1 MKRRIWQIGLVLGL
15 LILILSCEKKVYYYD
30 YDEISPSR
38 PKGLYSITGDE
49 AVYLYWEEN
58 DEEDLR
64 GYMVYRSRSEQGPYK
79 AIATVN
85 RAEYVD
91 EGEDVKNGVTY
102 WYGVTAFDYDDNESD
117 LSYVTYD
124 TPRPEG
130 WDEVMHAYNVPPWA
144 SVSGFDFSQGE
155 VVSWDLDR
163 ADIFLEYDDNY
174 GVFFIWAADYLT
186 DIQDFGYTDDIDD
199 VNMAPDTEVGWSEL
213 GWVEVISGHTYLV
226 WTRNDHY
233 AKLRVAGFTRSYGIF
248 FDWAWQV
255 DPGNPELKVRPPR
268 QEREIN
274 SKLNVIRKDYVQ
286 ANKIRGTKND

>member
-1 MKRRIWQIGLVLGL
+1 MKNKIWKFGLVLGL
-15 LILILSCEKKVYYYD
+15 LLLILSCEKKVYYYD
-30 YDEISPSR
+30 YDEVPPSR

-64 GYMVYRSRSEQGPYK
+64 GYMVYRSRNEQGPYN
-79 AIATVN
+79 AIATVG

-102 WYGVTAFDYDDNESD
+102 WYGVTAFDYDNNESD

-130 WDEVMHAYNVPPWA
+130 WDELIHAYNMPPWA
-144 SVSGFDFSQGE
+144 RVSGFDFSRGE
-155 VVSWDLDR
+155 VVPWDLDR
-163 ADIFLEYDDNY
+163 ADIFLEYDQNY
-174 GVFFIWAADYLT
+174 GVFFLWAADYQT
-186 DIQDFGYTDDIDD
+186 DIQDFGYTDHIDD
-199 VNMAPDTEVGWSEL
+199 VDMAPYTEEGWSEV
-213 GWVEVISGHTYLV
+213 GWVEVIMGHTYLV

-233 AKLRVAGFTRSYGIF
+233 AKLRVCGFTRSYGVL

-255 DPGNPELKVRPPR
+255 DPGNPELKIRAPR
-268 QEREIN
+268 EERQIITEVDA
-274 SKLNVIRKDYVQ
+274 SRKDYIQ
-286 ANKIRGTKND
+286 ANKKRGAIK

>member
-1 MKRRIWQIGLVLGL
+1 MKRKIWKLGLVLGL
-15 LILILSCEKKVYYYD
+15 LVLILSCEKKVYYHGYD
-30 YDEISPSR
+30 DLAPSR

-64 GYMVYRSRSEQGPYK
+64 GYVVYRSRDEEGPYK
-79 AIATVN
+79 GIATVS

-91 EGEDVKNGVTY
+91 DDVRNGVTY
-102 WYGVTAFDYDDNESD
+102 WYGITAFDYDDNESD

-130 WDEVMHAYNVPPWA
+130 WEEIIHAYNLHPWEP
-144 SVSGFDFSQGE
+144 VSGFDFSRAE
-155 VVSWDLDR
+155 VIPWDLPR
-163 ADIFLEYDDNY
+163 ADVFLEFDKDY
-174 GVFFIWAADYLT
+174 GVFFLWAADYQT

-199 VNMAPDTEVGWSEL
+199 IDMAPYTEAGWSEL
-213 GWVEVISGHTYLV
+213 GWVEVIIGHTYIV
-226 WTRNDHY
+226 WTRDDHY
-233 AKLRVAGFTRSYGIF
+233 AKLRVSGFTRSYGIF

-255 DPGNPELKVRPPR
+255 APGNPELKVRPPR

-274 SKLNVIRKDYVQ
+274 TELDAGRKEYVQ
-286 ANKIRGTKND
+286 ANKKTGVEK